1 MALRMA
7 ARQSFGG
14 PRVPRQIEPS
24 AWGWLKARADA
35 ASRLG
40 VYLSAAFLVAAGI
53 YGAALGGHLTA
64 WRATALERFETA
76 LIAGG
81 FGINDVIITGRD
93 HISPAQVDAALDT
106 TRARTI
112 FGFDT
117 RAAKARLERIGW
129 VEKARVMRLWPSTLV
144 VELSEREPFAQWDI
158 RGHRMLIDKT
168 GELLG
173 PATPAFED
181 LPRVAGEGADIAA
194 SALFDTLAQHEP
206 LAQRVVLAQRIEKR
220 RWDLVARGGLR
231 VQLPAHGVANRLP
244 KAERL
249 IAGKLPDGV
258 GIIDMRVEGRI
269 ALRRGR
275 REHSTPGPT
284 ARMIEQPGR
293 ARAQP
298 L

>member
-1 MALRMA
+1 MALRKA
-7 ARQSFGG
+7 ARRGLGASRM
-14 PRVPRQIEPS
+14 PHQIEPS
-24 AWGWLKARADA
+24 VWGWLKARADA

-64 WRATALERFETA
+64 WQATTLDRFETA

-93 HISPAQVDAALDT
+93 HISPAQVAAALDT
-106 TRARTI
+106 RRARTI

-129 VEKARVMRLWPSTLV
+129 VEKARVMRLWPSTLL
-144 VELSEREPFAQWDI
+144 VELSEREPYAQWDI

-173 PATPAFED
+173 PATPAFDD
-181 LPRVAGEGADIAA
+181 LPRVAGEGADTTAA
-194 SALFDTLAQHEP
+194 ALFGMLSHHEP
-206 LAQRVVLAQRIEKR
+206 LAKRVALARRIERR
-220 RWDLVARGGLR
+220 RWDLVLRSGLR
-231 VQLPAHGVANRLP
+231 VQLPAHGVADRLP
-244 KAERL
+244 TAQRL
-249 IAGKLPDGV
+249 IAGKLPNGV
-258 GIIDMRVEGRI
+258 DIIDMRVDGRV
-269 ALRRGR
+269 ALRRRTPERG
-275 REHSTPGPT
+275 TPGPT
-284 ARMIEQPGR
+284 AQMMEQRGR
-293 ARAQP
+293 TRAQP

>member
-1 MALRMA
+1 MALRRA
-7 ARQSFGG
+7 ARRSLGG
-14 PRVPRQIEPS
+14 SRMPLAPEPS
-24 AWGWLKARADA
+24 ICEWLQTRADA
-35 ASRLG
+35 AARLG
-40 VYLSAAFLVAAGI
+40 VYLSAAFLVTVGI

-64 WRATALERFETA
+64 WQATALERVDTA

-81 FGINDVIITGRD
+81 FGINDVIIKGRE
-93 HISPAQVDAALDT
+93 HITQAQVDAALDT

-144 VELSEREPFAQWDI
+144 VELSEREPFAQWEI

-181 LPRVAGEGADIAA
+181 LLRVAGEGADTAA
-194 SALFDTLAQHEP
+194 AELFGMLAQHEP
-206 LAQRVVLAQRIEKR
+206 LANQVALARRIEKR
-220 RWDLVARGGLR
+220 RWNLVLRGGLR
-231 VQLPAHGVANRLP
+231 VQLPAHGVADSLP
-244 KAERL
+244 TAQRL
-249 IAGKLPDGV
+249 IAGNLPDGV

-269 ALRRGR
+269 ALRRSTPERG
-275 REHSTPGPT
+275 TPGPT
-284 ARMIEQPGR
+284 ARMIEEPGR